1 MYKKRMMLQLFDDGT
16 GAGSGGQGGNAGTGN
31 GGQGSAGGASG
42 AHGTGTYT
50 YEQLEE
56 IASSRAEKSER
67 AALAN
72 FFRSQGMTEDEVTQA
87 IAKFK
92 TDRAASQPNVTQLQQ
107 DLENSRNE
115 VQQMK
120 NEKFLSGKGVK
131 ADDLDYVTY
140 KVSKMVD
147 DKTTFEKA
155 AEKFLKE
162 NPRFAGGG
170 SYRIADSSTGNASN
184 GSGGNM
190 NVSLS
195 DGKNSTEYSRQ
206 YVDEASERSDVVGY
220 APAIDYEFDRYTN
233 DPVHEKIAAIT
244 DDEILG
250 TEAQVDIVVV
260 DLFEQKTSETTC
272 TARKRTWS
280 VIPDTEGDG
289 TDALIYKGSFKAAG
303 EITKGTATTTD
314 GWKTCTFSAGAE

>member
-1 MYKKRMMLQLFDDGT
+1 MYKKRMMLQLFDDGA

-42 AHGTGTYT
+42 AQGTGTYT

-92 TDRAASQPNVTQLQQ
+92 TDRAASQPNVAQLQQ
-107 DLENSRNE
+107 QLADSQKE

-131 ADDLDYVTY
+131 VDDLDYVTY

-170 SYRIADSSTGNASN
+170 SYRIADSSAGNASN
-184 GSGGNM
+184 GAGGNM
-190 NVSLS
+190 N
-195 DGKNSTEYSRQ
+195 
-206 YVDEASERSDVVGY
+206 AS
-220 APAIDYEFDRYTN
+220 INDR
-233 DPVHEKIAAIT
+233 IRAA
-244 DDEILG
+244 
-250 TEAQVDIVVV
+250 
-260 DLFEQKTSETTC
+260 
-272 TARKRTWS
+272 ARR
-280 VIPDTEGDG
+280 
-289 TDALIYKGSFKAAG
+289 
-303 EITKGTATTTD
+303 
-314 GWKTCTFSAGAE
+314 